1 MRQHGIFSQMQ
12 MSIIFIYLLF
22 KAENSYSNMCVRS
35 TRSASQGQFR
45 RERSGWFRKGGDQGC
60 SFSCRASIW
69 TNCAMR
75 FARVSFRLEAGSR
88 GCGDGDVPLV
98 TCNARKTTA
107 MTPCPHF
114 DQIRDVKPSA
124 KGCEDCLRVG
134 DTWNELRVCLS
145 CGHVGCCDDSKN
157 QHATRHF
164 QQTGHAL
171 IRSYDAGEHWGWCYA
186 DKLYFERMPALTRR
200 RPWSFLARWLRG

>member
-1 MRQHGIFSQMQ
+1 MVSSPKCKCQSFSFTFCSKQK
-12 MSIIFIYLLF
+12 IPTP
-22 KAENSYSNMCVRS
+22 NMCVRS
-35 TRSASQGQFR
+35 TTSASQGQFR

-60 SFSCRASIW
+60 SFWCRASIW

-186 DKLYFERMPALTRR
+186 DKLYF
-200 RPWSFLARWLRG
+200 